1 MAAVRHAFG
10 DGITDRPEHGR
21 PIHLLAAIDN
31 GGYFEG
37 DVSKGNLFR
46 DSLVHPGRVSG
57 STSTRSS

>member
-1 MAAVRHAFG
+1 MAAS
-10 DGITDRPEHGR
+10 
-21 PIHLLAAIDN
+21 IHLLAAIDN

-46 DSLVHPGRVSG
+46 DSLVHPGRASG